1 MASRKLS
8 LINQDHAP
16 VQMSLLALPGTS
28 VRGLEE
34 SFFPKIV
41 HDAAGFKE
49 VLRRSEKLGLLG
61 VDYEFKSY
69 DRPTIMGIAVRDLA
83 CGVPF
88 DRTLHRYIADAARSG
103 IKLVAHSAYSADR
116 PVFDCAEGFESPLEW
131 WIDSL
136 LTHWFENSHLTK
148 TPGKDES
155 DDSGALGLCDLW
167 TATSL
172 VTSVPNWK
180 EHRGSACH
188 GPCPKCLRG
197 STRVYLEDGTPE
209 RINKLVKDQYAGR
222 VQCVDAAGNIQ
233 LRRVTNWVKSDR
245 GDRKFMQVGYQHAGS
260 NRKGAVVTED
270 HQFLTRRGYIE
281 AQALVETDE
290 ICTGLPGLSSRQE
303 EILCGVLLGDSSC
316 SEEGIRLIH
325 GVAQEEYLD
334 LKIGVFANLGTL
346 TKVHNPEVL
355 RSGKSKVGASCSVR
369 LPKLP
374 ATKKA
379 AWQYVNNW
387 RDYLS
392 ANFSTKSLAIWY
404 MDDGCL
410 HSGAAEITVSS
421 RTDDDCLFLLNL
433 IQEKTG
439 LVGAFKKS
447 SVVPARCN
455 HNKRILRF
463 SQAETIKLVR
473 LISCMVPPSLQYK
486 LSAVADAPMYDAASY
501 APDFE
506 TDWQR
511 VKFYEVSP
519 SFDDATVYCIE
530 VEEFH
535 NFVTS
540 GGVVKNCDVLAYC
553 AADSWGGL
561 EVHIENKRRLLQR
574 GFSWRTFENRSELAA
589 ALHKMEVR
597 GVKIDRRF
605 VANFSENLETLREG
619 LFPAGDDGEPI
630 PFNPRSSQQ
639 VEAWFKQ
646 RKIALKSNQKND
658 IRKALEVTAARFGFD
673 SIEALEQAE
682 DVPEALSVLHKLDQ
696 YKGSGK
702 GGDAWFADKY
712 FDKEGLVHPRFI
724 YVGTSTGRLSS
735 SKPNFQNVP
744 SRGWGALIK
753 AAIIPHDPDFDIID
767 ADLGQLELRDVLYQA
782 GFDIRSIKGDAL
794 QFIVEQGGD
803 RFDRAAQIAGGEARD
818 IVKTVV
824 YGGQY
829 GEGLQ
834 IYTGADLLRPT
845 TQREIAA
852 GAIRLY
858 TPQYVPWL
866 TKAWE
871 YGGGI
876 VGFTGANLAERL
888 FGDKS
893 WESRKKA
900 LEIQDDLIFGGDLR
914 IIREWQIKTLDEI
927 ESKGYVD
934 LPNTQ
939 FLRLNGSPRDNA
951 KVGLAFKGQGLG
963 AVHAQA
969 TMLACIRENKT
980 LPLLQVHDSLVY
992 AVNRSWSDKRVRE
1005 FIEPMFG
1012 ETSVLPG
1019 FKAPGK
1025 VKRGRNY
1032 GGFDEKLNPGGLK
1045 LIWNSAK
1052 ENVDGSKV

>member
-16 VQMSLLALPGTS
+16 VQMSLLDLPGTS

-49 VLRRSEKLGLLG
+49 VLRRAEKLGLLG

-188 GPCPKCLRG
+188 GPCPKC
-197 STRVYLEDGTPE
+197 D
-209 RINKLVKDQYAGR
+209 
-222 VQCVDAAGNIQ
+222 
-233 LRRVTNWVKSDR
+233 
-245 GDRKFMQVGYQHAGS
+245 
-260 NRKGAVVTED
+260 
-270 HQFLTRRGYIE
+270 
-281 AQALVETDE
+281 
-290 ICTGLPGLSSRQE
+290 
-303 EILCGVLLGDSSC
+303 
-316 SEEGIRLIH
+316 
-325 GVAQEEYLD
+325 
-334 LKIGVFANLGTL
+334 VF
-346 TKVHNPEVL
+346 
-355 RSGKSKVGASCSVR
+355 
-369 LPKLP
+369 
-374 ATKKA
+374 
-379 AWQYVNNW
+379 
-387 RDYLS
+387 
-392 ANFSTKSLAIWY
+392 
-404 MDDGCL
+404 
-410 HSGAAEITVSS
+410 
-421 RTDDDCLFLLNL
+421 
-433 IQEKTG
+433 
-439 LVGAFKKS
+439 
-447 SVVPARCN
+447 
-455 HNKRILRF
+455 
-463 SQAETIKLVR
+463 
-473 LISCMVPPSLQYK
+473 
-486 LSAVADAPMYDAASY
+486 
-501 APDFE
+501 
-506 TDWQR
+506 
-511 VKFYEVSP
+511 
-519 SFDDATVYCIE
+519 
-530 VEEFH
+530 
-535 NFVTS
+535 
-540 GGVVKNCDVLAYC
+540 AYC

-619 LFPAGDDGEPI
+619 LFPAGDDGEPV

-658 IRKALEVTAARFGFD
+658 VRKALEVTAARFGFD

-735 SKPNFQNVP
+735 SRPNCFSGDTEVLTRNGWLSFEQAVVDQPEIAQYHKDSQTIDFVAPSKWLAVRSRENLLRLHSEHIDLLVTDDHRCLVRNRKTMAWRTAPASVYPADSIQYNAGTYEGGAGIGISDDELRYLIATQADGWIADEKGTVRFTFRKVRKIERMRALLSRVGWLHYERRYPNRDVTDFVVKEPRAGELVRRFYSEAKLFGPWLLDLTRTQLDVFIDEVYHWDGTSTRQNQYASKHRRNVDWVQIVETLSDRRGVVSPRTNMDGVPYFEFAKSKKSYTLTTNVKRDREYREWVYCCEVPSDVILVRRNGKVSVIHQCQNIP

-753 AAIIPHDPDFDIID
+753 AAIVPHDPDFDIID

-834 IYTGADLLRPT
+834 IYTAADLMRPT

-914 IIREWQIKTLDEI
+914 IIREWQIKTLEEI

-992 AVNRSWSDKRVRE
+992 AVNRSWSDRKVRE
-1005 FIEPMFG
+1005 FIAPMFG
-1012 ETSVLPG
+1012 ETDVLPG

-1052 ENVDGSKV
+1052 ENVDGSRV

>member
-1 MASRKLS
+1 MGSRKLS
-8 LINQDHAP
+8 LINQNDAP
-16 VQMSLLALPGTS
+16 VQMSLLDLPGTQR
-28 VRGLEE
+28 RGLEE
-34 SFFPKIV
+34 SIFPKIV
-41 HDAAGFKE
+41 HDTTGFKE
-49 VLRRSEKLGLLG
+49 VLRRAEKLGYLG
-61 VDYEFKSY
+61 LDYEFRSY
-69 DRPTIMGIAVRDLA
+69 SAPTITGIAVRDLVY
-83 CGVPF
+83 GGRY
-88 DRTLHRYIADAARSG
+88 DRTLHGYIKDIARG
-103 IKLVAHSAYSADR
+103 GVRLVAHSGFGADK
-116 PVFDCAEGFESPLEW
+116 PVFDSVEGFDSPLEW
-131 WIDSL
+131 WDDSML
-136 LTHWFENSHLTK
+136 IHWFENSHLTK
-148 TPGKDES
+148 APGKEES
-155 DDSGALGLCDLW
+155 DDSGAMGFMDLY
-167 TATSL
+167 TAASL
-172 VTSVPNWK
+172 VCDIPNWK
-180 EHRGSACH
+180 ECRGSACH
-188 GPCPKCLRG
+188 GPCPHH
-197 STRVYLEDGTPE
+197 EP
-209 RINKLVKDQYAGR
+209 
-222 VQCVDAAGNIQ
+222 
-233 LRRVTNWVKSDR
+233 
-245 GDRKFMQVGYQHAGS
+245 F
-260 NRKGAVVTED
+260 
-270 HQFLTRRGYIE
+270 
-281 AQALVETDE
+281 
-290 ICTGLPGLSSRQE
+290 
-303 EILCGVLLGDSSC
+303 
-316 SEEGIRLIH
+316 
-325 GVAQEEYLD
+325 
-334 LKIGVFANLGTL
+334 
-346 TKVHNPEVL
+346 
-355 RSGKSKVGASCSVR
+355 
-369 LPKLP
+369 
-374 ATKKA
+374 
-379 AWQYVNNW
+379 
-387 RDYLS
+387 
-392 ANFSTKSLAIWY
+392 
-404 MDDGCL
+404 
-410 HSGAAEITVSS
+410 
-421 RTDDDCLFLLNL
+421 
-433 IQEKTG
+433 
-439 LVGAFKKS
+439 
-447 SVVPARCN
+447 
-455 HNKRILRF
+455 
-463 SQAETIKLVR
+463 
-473 LISCMVPPSLQYK
+473 
-486 LSAVADAPMYDAASY
+486 
-501 APDFE
+501 
-506 TDWQR
+506 
-511 VKFYEVSP
+511 
-519 SFDDATVYCIE
+519 
-530 VEEFH
+530 
-535 NFVTS
+535 
-540 GGVVKNCDVLAYC
+540 AYC
-553 AADSWGGL
+553 AIDAWAGL
-561 EVHIENKRRLLQR
+561 EVFLVNRERLLKR
-574 GFSWRTFENRSELAA
+574 GFNWKTYELRAELANY
-589 ALHKMEVR
+589 LHKMETR

-630 PFNPRSSQQ
+630 PFNPRSAQQ
-639 VEAWFKQ
+639 VEAWFKT

-927 ESKGYVD
+927 ESKGLVD

-992 AVNRSWSDKRVRE
+992 AVSRSWSDRKVRE

>member
-1 MASRKLS
+1 MAKKLDM
-8 LINQDHAP
+8 INDRDAP
-16 VQMSLLALPGTS
+16 VQLSLLAPPG
-28 VRGLEE
+28 VEHRGLDETK
-34 SFFPKIV
+34 FPKIV
-41 HDAAGFKE
+41 YDAAGFKE
-49 VLRRSEKLGLLG
+49 VLRRAERLGYLGL
-61 VDYEFKSY
+61 DYEFRNVHS
-69 DRPTIMGIAVRDLA
+69 PTIMGIAVRDLA
-83 CGVPF
+83 CGLSF

-103 IKLVAHSAYSADR
+103 IKLVAHSGFGADL
-116 PVFDCAEGFESPLEW
+116 PVFSAVEGFDAPYEW
-131 WIDSL
+131 MICSMIV
-136 LTHWFENSHLTK
+136 HWFENSHLTK
-148 TPGKDES
+148 APSKDES
-155 DDSGALGLCDLW
+155 DDAGALGFMDLW
-167 TATSL
+167 SATSL
-172 VTSVPNWK
+172 TSDVPQWK
-180 EHRGSACH
+180 ICRGSACV
-188 GPCPKCLRG
+188 GPCPKC
-197 STRVYLEDGTPE
+197 
-209 RINKLVKDQYAGR
+209 N
-222 VQCVDAAGNIQ
+222 
-233 LRRVTNWVKSDR
+233 
-245 GDRKFMQVGYQHAGS
+245 
-260 NRKGAVVTED
+260 
-270 HQFLTRRGYIE
+270 
-281 AQALVETDE
+281 
-290 ICTGLPGLSSRQE
+290 
-303 EILCGVLLGDSSC
+303 
-316 SEEGIRLIH
+316 
-325 GVAQEEYLD
+325 
-334 LKIGVFANLGTL
+334 
-346 TKVHNPEVL
+346 
-355 RSGKSKVGASCSVR
+355 VR
-369 LPKLP
+369 
-374 ATKKA
+374 
-379 AWQYVNNW
+379 
-387 RDYLS
+387 
-392 ANFSTKSLAIWY
+392 
-404 MDDGCL
+404 
-410 HSGAAEITVSS
+410 
-421 RTDDDCLFLLNL
+421 
-433 IQEKTG
+433 
-439 LVGAFKKS
+439 
-447 SVVPARCN
+447 
-455 HNKRILRF
+455 
-463 SQAETIKLVR
+463 
-473 LISCMVPPSLQYK
+473 
-486 LSAVADAPMYDAASY
+486 
-501 APDFE
+501 
-506 TDWQR
+506 
-511 VKFYEVSP
+511 
-519 SFDDATVYCIE
+519 
-530 VEEFH
+530 
-535 NFVTS
+535 
-540 GGVVKNCDVLAYC
+540 AYC
-553 AADSWGGL
+553 AVDSWGGL
-561 EVHIENKRRLLQR
+561 ESFLVNRDRLTRR
-574 GFSWRTFENRSELAA
+574 GFNWKTYEQRAQLAFY
-589 ALHKMEVR
+589 LEKMQQQ
-597 GVKIDRRF
+597 GVKIDRPF

-630 PFNPRSSQQ
+630 PFNPRSAQQ

-646 RKIALKSNQKND
+646 RKIGLKSNQKND

-682 DVPEALSVLHKLDQ
+682 EVPEALSVLHKLDQ

-834 IYTGADLLRPT
+834 IYTGADLMRPT

-992 AVNRSWSDKRVRE
+992 AVNRSWSDRRVRE
-1005 FIEPMFG
+1005 FIESMFG

-1032 GGFDEKLNPGGLK
+1032 GGYDEKLNPGGLK

>member
-1 MASRKLS
+1 
-8 LINQDHAP
+8 
-16 VQMSLLALPGTS
+16 MSLLDLPGTER
-28 VRGLEE
+28 RGLEE
-34 SFFPKIV
+34 QFFPKLTR
-41 HDAAGFKE
+41 DTTGFKE
-49 VLRRSEKLGLLG
+49 VLRRAEKLGYLG
-61 VDYEFKSY
+61 LDYEFRNYHS
-69 DRPTIMGIAVRDLA
+69 PTITGIAVRDLA
-83 CGVPF
+83 YGGRY
-88 DRTLHRYIADAARSG
+88 DRTLHSYIKDAARSG
-103 IKLVAHSAYSADR
+103 IRLVAHSGFGADK
-116 PVFDCAEGFESPLEW
+116 PVFDSVEGFDSPLEW
-131 WIDSL
+131 WDDSML
-136 LTHWFENSHLTK
+136 IHWFENSHLTK
-148 TPGKDES
+148 APGKEES
-155 DDSGALGLCDLW
+155 DDSGAMGFMDLY
-167 TATSL
+167 TAASL
-172 VTSVPNWK
+172 TTNVPNWK
-180 EHRGSACH
+180 ECRGSACH
-188 GPCPKCLRG
+188 GPCPRHEPFDYC
-197 STRVYLEDGTPE
+197 
-209 RINKLVKDQYAGR
+209 A
-222 VQCVDAAGNIQ
+222 VDAWA
-233 LRRVTNWVKSDR
+233 
-245 GDRKFMQVGYQHAGS
+245 
-260 NRKGAVVTED
+260 
-270 HQFLTRRGYIE
+270 
-281 AQALVETDE
+281 
-290 ICTGLPGLSSRQE
+290 
-303 EILCGVLLGDSSC
+303 
-316 SEEGIRLIH
+316 
-325 GVAQEEYLD
+325 
-334 LKIGVFANLGTL
+334 
-346 TKVHNPEVL
+346 
-355 RSGKSKVGASCSVR
+355 
-369 LPKLP
+369 
-374 ATKKA
+374 
-379 AWQYVNNW
+379 
-387 RDYLS
+387 
-392 ANFSTKSLAIWY
+392 
-404 MDDGCL
+404 
-410 HSGAAEITVSS
+410 
-421 RTDDDCLFLLNL
+421 
-433 IQEKTG
+433 
-439 LVGAFKKS
+439 
-447 SVVPARCN
+447 
-455 HNKRILRF
+455 
-463 SQAETIKLVR
+463 
-473 LISCMVPPSLQYK
+473 
-486 LSAVADAPMYDAASY
+486 
-501 APDFE
+501 
-506 TDWQR
+506 
-511 VKFYEVSP
+511 
-519 SFDDATVYCIE
+519 
-530 VEEFH
+530 
-535 NFVTS
+535 
-540 GGVVKNCDVLAYC
+540 
-553 AADSWGGL
+553 GL
-561 EVHIENKRRLLQR
+561 EVFLVNRERLLKR
-574 GFSWRTFENRSELAA
+574 GFNWKTYELRAELANY
-589 ALHKMEVR
+589 LHKMESR
-597 GVKIDRRF
+597 GVKIDRQF
-605 VANFSENLETLREG
+605 VAKFSENLETLREG
-619 LFPAGDDGEPI
+619 LFPAGDDGEPV

-682 DVPEALSVLHKLDQ
+682 DVPEALSVLHRLDQ

-753 AAIIPHDPDFDIID
+753 AAIVPHDPDFDIID

-782 GFDIRSIKGDAL
+782 GFDIGAIKGDAL

-992 AVNRSWSDKRVRE
+992 AVNRSWSDRKVRE
-1005 FIEPMFG
+1005 FIAPMFG

-1025 VKRGRNY
+1025 VKRGANY
-1032 GGFDEKLNPGGLK
+1032 GGFDAKLNPGGLK
-1045 LIWNSAK
+1045 MIWNSAK
-1052 ENVDGSKV
+1052 ETVEGTAV

>member
-1 MASRKLS
+1 MQLS
-8 LINQDHAP
+8 LLSAP
-16 VQMSLLALPGTS
+16 GSED
-28 VRGLEE
+28 RGLEE
-34 SFFPKIV
+34 RSFPKIV
-41 HDAAGFKE
+41 TDVAGFKE
-49 VLRRSEKLGLLG
+49 VIRRMEKLGCG
-61 VDYEFKSY
+61 GIDYEFKSY
-69 DRPTIMGIAVRDLA
+69 DKPTIMGIAVRDLA
-83 CGVPF
+83 CGLRY
-88 DRTLHRYIADAARSG
+88 DRTLHSYLRDVARG
-103 IKLVAHSAYSADR
+103 GVKLVAHSAFSADK
-116 PVFDCAEGFESPLEW
+116 PVFDTVEGFESPVEW
-131 WIDSL
+131 WLDSL

-148 TPGKDES
+148 TPGKEES
-155 DDSGALGLCDLW
+155 DDSGALGFCDLW

-172 VTSVPNWK
+172 VARVPQWK
-180 EHRGSACH
+180 ECRKSACY
-188 GPCPKCLRG
+188 GPCP
-197 STRVYLEDGTPE
+197 YH
-209 RINKLVKDQYAGR
+209 
-222 VQCVDAAGNIQ
+222 
-233 LRRVTNWVKSDR
+233 
-245 GDRKFMQVGYQHAGS
+245 F
-260 NRKGAVVTED
+260 
-270 HQFLTRRGYIE
+270 
-281 AQALVETDE
+281 VE
-290 ICTGLPGLSSRQE
+290 
-303 EILCGVLLGDSSC
+303 
-316 SEEGIRLIH
+316 
-325 GVAQEEYLD
+325 
-334 LKIGVFANLGTL
+334 
-346 TKVHNPEVL
+346 
-355 RSGKSKVGASCSVR
+355 
-369 LPKLP
+369 
-374 ATKKA
+374 
-379 AWQYVNNW
+379 
-387 RDYLS
+387 
-392 ANFSTKSLAIWY
+392 
-404 MDDGCL
+404 
-410 HSGAAEITVSS
+410 
-421 RTDDDCLFLLNL
+421 
-433 IQEKTG
+433 
-439 LVGAFKKS
+439 
-447 SVVPARCN
+447 
-455 HNKRILRF
+455 
-463 SQAETIKLVR
+463 
-473 LISCMVPPSLQYK
+473 
-486 LSAVADAPMYDAASY
+486 
-501 APDFE
+501 
-506 TDWQR
+506 
-511 VKFYEVSP
+511 
-519 SFDDATVYCIE
+519 
-530 VEEFH
+530 
-535 NFVTS
+535 
-540 GGVVKNCDVLAYC
+540 AYC
-553 AADSWGGL
+553 AIDAWAGL
-561 EVHIENKRRLLQR
+561 EVHLVNKERLLRR
-574 GFSWRTFENRSELAA
+574 GFSWKTYEDRSELASY
-589 ALHKMEVR
+589 LFKMQQR

-619 LFPAGDDGEPI
+619 LFPAGDDGEPV
-630 PFNPRSSQQ
+630 PFNPRSAQQ
-639 VEAWFKQ
+639 VEAWFRQ

-658 IRKALEVTAARFGFD
+658 VRKALEVTAARFGFD

-753 AAIIPHDPDFDIID
+753 AAIVPHDPDFDIID

-834 IYTGADLLRPT
+834 IYTAADLMRPT

-914 IIREWQIKTLDEI
+914 IIREWQIKTLEEI

-992 AVNRSWSDKRVRE
+992 AVNRSWSDRKVRE
-1005 FIEPMFG
+1005 FIAPMFG
-1012 ETSVLPG
+1012 ETDVLPG

-1052 ENVDGSKV
+1052 ENVDGSRV

>member
-1 MASRKLS
+1 MAKKLDMINDGDAPIQLS
-8 LINQDHAP
+8 LLEP
-16 VQMSLLALPGTS
+16 PG
-28 VRGLEE
+28 VANRGFAE
-34 SFFPKIV
+34 SQFPKIV
-41 HDAAGFKE
+41 YDAAGFKE
-49 VLRRSEKLGLLG
+49 VLRRSEKLGYLG
-61 VDYEFKSY
+61 LDYEFRNVHS
-69 DRPTIMGIAVRDLA
+69 PTIMGIAVRDLA
-83 CGVPF
+83 CGLSF

-103 IKLVAHSAYSADR
+103 IKLVAHSGFGADL
-116 PVFDCAEGFESPLEW
+116 PVFSAVEGFEAPYEW
-131 WIDSL
+131 MICSMIV
-136 LTHWFENSHLTK
+136 HWFENSHLTK
-148 TPGKDES
+148 APSKDES
-155 DDSGALGLCDLW
+155 DDAGALGFMDLW
-167 TATSL
+167 SATSL
-172 VTSVPNWK
+172 TTDVAQWK
-180 EHRGSACH
+180 SCRGSACH
-188 GPCPKCLRG
+188 GPCPKC
-197 STRVYLEDGTPE
+197 
-209 RINKLVKDQYAGR
+209 N
-222 VQCVDAAGNIQ
+222 
-233 LRRVTNWVKSDR
+233 
-245 GDRKFMQVGYQHAGS
+245 
-260 NRKGAVVTED
+260 
-270 HQFLTRRGYIE
+270 
-281 AQALVETDE
+281 
-290 ICTGLPGLSSRQE
+290 
-303 EILCGVLLGDSSC
+303 
-316 SEEGIRLIH
+316 
-325 GVAQEEYLD
+325 
-334 LKIGVFANLGTL
+334 
-346 TKVHNPEVL
+346 
-355 RSGKSKVGASCSVR
+355 VR
-369 LPKLP
+369 
-374 ATKKA
+374 
-379 AWQYVNNW
+379 
-387 RDYLS
+387 
-392 ANFSTKSLAIWY
+392 
-404 MDDGCL
+404 
-410 HSGAAEITVSS
+410 
-421 RTDDDCLFLLNL
+421 
-433 IQEKTG
+433 
-439 LVGAFKKS
+439 
-447 SVVPARCN
+447 
-455 HNKRILRF
+455 
-463 SQAETIKLVR
+463 
-473 LISCMVPPSLQYK
+473 
-486 LSAVADAPMYDAASY
+486 
-501 APDFE
+501 
-506 TDWQR
+506 
-511 VKFYEVSP
+511 
-519 SFDDATVYCIE
+519 
-530 VEEFH
+530 
-535 NFVTS
+535 
-540 GGVVKNCDVLAYC
+540 AYC
-553 AADSWGGL
+553 AVDSWGGL
-561 EVHIENKRRLLQR
+561 ESFLVNRERLRKRGFNWKTYEQRAQLAFYLEKMQQR
-574 GFSWRTFENRSELAA
+574 G
-589 ALHKMEVR
+589 VR
-597 GVKIDRRF
+597 IDRDFAKRF
-605 VANFSENLETLREG
+605 DENSEKIKES
-619 LFPAGDDGEPI
+619 LFPEDESGNCH
-630 PFNPRSSQQ
+630 PFNPRSSDQ
-639 VEAWFKQ
+639 VLAWAAVHKVP
-646 RKIALKSNQKND
+646 LKSNQKND
-658 IRKALEVTAARFGFD
+658 VRKALEVYATRHGFATID
-673 SIEALEQAE
+673 ELDLADEL
-682 DVPEALSVLHKLDQ
+682 PENLAVLHRLDQ

-702 GGDAWFADKY
+702 GISSWISDKHI
-712 FDKEGLVHPRFI
+712 DRDGLMHPRFI

-735 SKPNFQNVP
+735 SKPNAQNWP

-782 GFDIRSIKGDAL
+782 GFDIGAIKGDAL

-992 AVNRSWSDKRVRE
+992 AVNRSWSDRRVRE

-1045 LIWNSAK
+1045 MIWNSAK
-1052 ENVDGSKV
+1052 EHVDGSAV

>member
-1 MASRKLS
+1 MPVQLS
-8 LINQDHAP
+8 LL
-16 VQMSLLALPGTS
+16 SLPGTED
-28 VRGLEE
+28 RGLEE
-34 SFFPKIV
+34 RYFPKIV
-41 HDAAGFKE
+41 RDVAGFKE
-49 VLRRSEKLGLLG
+49 VIRRSEKLGLLFI
-61 VDYEFKSY
+61 DYEFRSY

-83 CGVPF
+83 CGLKF
-88 DRTLHRYIADAARSG
+88 DRTLHSYVKDVATSG
-103 IKLVAHSAYSADR
+103 IRLVAHSGFGADK
-116 PVFDCAEGFESPLEW
+116 PVFDAVEGFDSPYEW
-131 WIDSL
+131 WHDSML
-136 LTHWFENSHLTK
+136 CHYFENSHLTK

-155 DDSGALGLCDLW
+155 DDAGALGFMDLYS
-167 TATSL
+167 AASL
-172 VTSVPNWK
+172 VTNVPNWK
-180 EHRGSACH
+180 NCRGSACY
-188 GPCPKCLRG
+188 GPCPTHDVCG
-197 STRVYLEDGTPE
+197 YCCIDAW
-209 RINKLVKDQYAGR
+209 AGGE
-222 VQCVDAAGNIQ
+222 VFIV
-233 LRRVTNWVKSDR
+233 
-245 GDRKFMQVGYQHAGS
+245 
-260 NRKGAVVTED
+260 NRE
-270 HQFLTRRGYIE
+270 
-281 AQALVETDE
+281 
-290 ICTGLPGLSSRQE
+290 
-303 EILCGVLLGDSSC
+303 
-316 SEEGIRLIH
+316 
-325 GVAQEEYLD
+325 
-334 LKIGVFANLGTL
+334 
-346 TKVHNPEVL
+346 
-355 RSGKSKVGASCSVR
+355 
-369 LPKLP
+369 
-374 ATKKA
+374 
-379 AWQYVNNW
+379 
-387 RDYLS
+387 
-392 ANFSTKSLAIWY
+392 
-404 MDDGCL
+404 
-410 HSGAAEITVSS
+410 
-421 RTDDDCLFLLNL
+421 
-433 IQEKTG
+433 
-439 LVGAFKKS
+439 
-447 SVVPARCN
+447 
-455 HNKRILRF
+455 
-463 SQAETIKLVR
+463 
-473 LISCMVPPSLQYK
+473 
-486 LSAVADAPMYDAASY
+486 
-501 APDFE
+501 
-506 TDWQR
+506 
-511 VKFYEVSP
+511 
-519 SFDDATVYCIE
+519 
-530 VEEFH
+530 
-535 NFVTS
+535 
-540 GGVVKNCDVLAYC
+540 
-553 AADSWGGL
+553 
-561 EVHIENKRRLLQR
+561 RLLKR
-574 GFSWRTFENRSELAA
+574 GFNWKTYELRAELANY
-589 ALHKMEVR
+589 LHKMETR

-619 LFPAGDDGEPI
+619 LFPAGADGEPI

-658 IRKALEVTAARFGFD
+658 IRKALEVTAAKFGFD

-992 AVNRSWSDKRVRE
+992 AVNRSWSDRKVRE

-1032 GGFDEKLNPGGLK
+1032 GGYDEKLNPGGLK